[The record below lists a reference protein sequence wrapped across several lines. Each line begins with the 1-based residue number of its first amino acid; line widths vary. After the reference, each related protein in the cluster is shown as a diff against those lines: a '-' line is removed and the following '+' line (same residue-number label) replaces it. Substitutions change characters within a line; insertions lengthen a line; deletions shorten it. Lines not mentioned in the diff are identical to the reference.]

1 MAADYSHSPNC
12 SRLELSH
19 ITVESDETIQAAV
32 TAIDRG
38 RAQIALIVDKRG
50 HLIGTLT
57 DGDVRRG
64 LLRGLLLTDSVLTVM
79 QRNFRSV
86 HRDTTEQEA
95 LATMRREHYH
105 QLPVVNESNQPVA
118 LFVLE
123 DLLHPKE
130 LPNQVLIMA
139 GGRGER
145 LLPLTSERPKPMLPL
160 AGKPILEII
169 LEWCI
174 SFGLSKFMFSVGHLK
189 EQIIDYFGD
198 GSRWGVEILYLQEE
212 RALGTA
218 GALGLISGPL
228 TSPVLV
234 INGDVVTRANLQ
246 ELLGF
251 HQSQGADA
259 TMCVRPYE
267 AAIPFGVVE
276 TEDNVL
282 VGYQEKPR
290 IQRHVN
296 AGIYVLSPK
305 LISTVPKD
313 LRLDMPDLLGAR
325 LPDRR
330 INVFPIHEYWN
341 DVGSHD
347 TLRKAQ
353 EDWS

>member
-1 MAADYSHSPNC
+1 MAADCSRTPSC
-12 SRLELSH
+12 SRLDLSH
-19 ITVESDETIQAAV
+19 LTVQSDQTIQEAV

-50 HLIGTLT
+50 RLIGTLT

-64 LLRGLLLTDSVLTVM
+64 LLRGLLLTDSVLSVM
-79 QRNFRSV
+79 QRHFRSV
-86 HRDTTEQEA
+86 HRDATEHEA
-95 LATMRREHYH
+95 LATMRSEHYH
-105 QLPVVNESNQPVA
+105 QLPVVNEDNQPVA

-130 LPNQVLIMA
+130 IPNPVLIMA

-174 SFGLSKFMFSVGHLK
+174 SFGLKKFMFSVGHLK
-189 EQIIDYFGD
+189 EQIIEYFGD
-198 GSRWGVEILYLQEE
+198 GSPWGVEILYLKEE

-218 GALGLISGPL
+218 GALGLIPGPL

-234 INGDVVTRANLQ
+234 INGDVITRVNLQ
-246 ELLGF
+246 ELLSF
-251 HQSQGADA
+251 HQSQKAEA

-267 AAIPFGVVE
+267 VAIPFGVVE

-282 VGYQEKPR
+282 VSYQEKPR
-290 IQRHVN
+290 IQRYVN
-296 AGIYVLSPK
+296 AGIYVLNPK
-305 LISTVPKD
+305 LISTVPRD
-313 LRLDMPDLLGAR
+313 SRLDMPDLLGQH
-325 LPDRR
+325 LPDRS